1 MKCLRCGPLIKA
13 IDAYLA
19 KAENDLYEQ
28 LTMEGYLKAKESLD
42 TVDEIEEVVTKL
54 LEDNADD
61 LLKELADTI
70 DLETFFKDN
79 WPEFKKKSKLAQD
92 LFDVFHKQLST
103 IMPTYVEAYVQKT
116 DAELTVTQLTKRTTD
131 WISSWSSDLA
141 DIMKLDTETEIE
153 AVLKKGLDDGKGIND
168 VANLIADSGI
178 RSPGYRARSVA
189 LTEVLRAHGYA
200 QLESYIQSPAVE
212 EKMWKH
218 TGAYRNDPRQ
228 NHVDMDG
235 VRVPKDQPFTLI
247 GADGNTYYPM
257 TPRDIC
263 LPPKESVNCHC
274 LLQPVVSEEVL
285 GLSLE
290 ERQALQAKA
299 IAEDDGEWEKE
310 LDAQNKARAGINEE
324 DYA

>member
-1 MKCLRCGPLIKA
+1 MKCLRCSPLIKA

-79 WPEFKKKSKLAQD
+79 WPKFKKNSKLAQD

-153 AVLKKGLDDGKGIND
+153 AVLK
-168 VANLIADSGI
+168 
-178 RSPGYRARSVA
+178 RAS
-189 LTEVLRAHGYA
+189 T
-200 QLESYIQSPAVE
+200 
-212 EKMWKH
+212 
-218 TGAYRNDPRQ
+218 T
-228 NHVDMDG
+228 
-235 VRVPKDQPFTLI
+235 
-247 GADGNTYYPM
+247 
-257 TPRDIC
+257 
-263 LPPKESVNCHC
+263 
-274 LLQPVVSEEVL
+274 
-285 GLSLE
+285 
-290 ERQALQAKA
+290 
-299 IAEDDGEWEKE
+299 
-310 LDAQNKARAGINEE
+310 ARASTTSQTSLQTAASAPRATARG
-324 DYA
+324 AWP

>member
-79 WPEFKKKSKLAQD
+79 WPKFKKKSKLAQD

-153 AVLKKGLDDGKGIND
+153 AVLKK
-168 VANLIADSGI
+168 AS
-178 RSPGYRARSVA
+178 
-189 LTEVLRAHGYA
+189 T
-200 QLESYIQSPAVE
+200 
-212 EKMWKH
+212 
-218 TGAYRNDPRQ
+218 T
-228 NHVDMDG
+228 
-235 VRVPKDQPFTLI
+235 
-247 GADGNTYYPM
+247 
-257 TPRDIC
+257 
-263 LPPKESVNCHC
+263 
-274 LLQPVVSEEVL
+274 
-285 GLSLE
+285 
-290 ERQALQAKA
+290 
-299 IAEDDGEWEKE
+299 
-310 LDAQNKARAGINEE
+310 ARASTTLQTSLQTAASAPRATARG
-324 DYA
+324 AWP